1 MPTLPAGRANSLP
14 DKHRRIVSQ
23 VIQDVLSEGTPGT
36 AYCQQLLAVLD
47 RWIKPDPGDPNIN
60 ILPRLACEANG
71 GDPHLAAAVTA
82 AWRLVR
88 LAAKMFD
95 DVEDG
100 EASGQPAEV
109 INVATGLLFVA
120 QLVLGELVV
129 QGLDSSLVQ
138 RLGQALNRAMLR
150 ACAGQH
156 ADLVAGQIGRTNVD
170 PEAWL
175 EIALAKS
182 GELLAWAAWAG
193 ALVAGAGGHALACY
207 YKYGCHLGVLL
218 QVADDFD
225 GVWHPEGISDLAAGR
240 LTLPVC
246 YGLSVAKAEERDHL
260 KALIEQAARGGNAA
274 RAQARRLLTDL
285 GAQAYLLVV
294 GRVQHQRAVEALRS
308 ANPVSPAGQRL
319 VALLDQVLPALSA
332 VEGPAL
338 DSSASLTVNSVEG
351 PALNCARG

>member
-1 MPTLPAGRANSLP
+1 MLQAGQSSAPP
-14 DKHRRIVSQ
+14 DGHWRIVSQ
-23 VIQDVLSEGTPGT
+23 LIQDVLSEGTPGT

-47 RWIKPDPGDPNIN
+47 RWMKPDPGDPTIG

-88 LAAKMFD
+88 LAAKLFD

-100 EASGQPAEV
+100 EVSGQPAEV

-129 QGLDSSLVQ
+129 QGMDSSLVQ

-156 ADLVAGQIGRTNVD
+156 ADLVAGQIGIANVD

-193 ALVAGAGGHALACY
+193 ALVAGAGEHTLACY
-207 YKYGCHLGVLL
+207 YEYGCHLGVLL
-218 QVADDFD
+218 QVADDFN
-225 GVWHPEGISDLAAGR
+225 GVWHPEGVSDLAAGR

-260 KALIEQAARGGNAA
+260 KALSEQAARGGNAA
-274 RAQARRLLTDL
+274 RAQARQLLTDL

-294 GRVQHQRAVEALRS
+294 GRVQHQQAMKALRS
-308 ANPVSPAGQRL
+308 ANRVSPAGQQL
-319 VALLDQVLPALSA
+319 FALLDQVLPALSA

-338 DSSASLTVNSVEG
+338 DPSASLTVNSIER

>member
-1 MPTLPAGRANSLP
+1 MPTLPAGRPDSLL
-14 DKHRRIVSQ
+14 DERWWTVSQ
-23 VIQDVLSEGTPGT
+23 LIQDVLSEVTPGA
-36 AYCQQLLAVLD
+36 AYCQQLLAVVD
-47 RWIKPDPGDPNIN
+47 RWMKPDPGDPNIG

-71 GDPHLAAAVTA
+71 GDPHLAAPVTA

-88 LAAKMFD
+88 LTAKLFD

-100 EASGQPAEV
+100 EASDQPAEV

-129 QGLDSSLVQ
+129 QGMDSSLVQ

-156 ADLVAGQIGRTNVD
+156 ADLVAGQIGIANVD

-193 ALVAGAGGHALACY
+193 ALVAGAGGHTLACY
-207 YKYGCHLGVLL
+207 HKYGYHLGVLL
-218 QVADDFD
+218 QVADDFN
-225 GVWHPEGISDLAAGR
+225 GVWHPEGVSDLDAGR

-246 YGLSVAKAEERDHL
+246 YALSVAEAEERDRL
-260 KALIEQAARGGNAA
+260 KALLKQTTQGDDAA
-274 RAQARRLLTDL
+274 RAQARQLLTDL

-294 GRVQHQRAVEALRS
+294 GRVQHQQAVEALRS
-308 ANPVSPAGQRL
+308 ANRTSPAGQQL
-319 VALLDQVLPALSA
+319 FALLDQVLPALSA